1 MTKRGIKQAKI
12 WLVSLF
18 LLSGLVACAD
28 NAPPAASQPRPPDP
42 TSNIGSLATTGAPKA
57 TTATTPRPTSTPEV
71 VALIPTNTPPQ
82 VPPTRFPTATP
93 RPDQSIPDL
102 GPSLTA
108 FRTTKV
114 SFQTA
119 YSKAAPRMASVSG
132 SARLVLAQST
142 MFTQDRT
149 VWTFFFTPPQGNRS
163 WSVIYDSAGAKDNK
177 ELITVLDRS
186 AVLLPDEAGQ
196 WQATKILDSDEIT
209 TRLLQSGL
217 PPDLPLDTVFVQL
230 VTVTKQGKVPA
241 YLFVNGALNKQIIVN
256 AVTGAIIQNDFI

>member
-1 MTKRGIKQAKI
+1 MDKNMKLTRLWIFGL
-12 WLVSLF
+12 LVF
-18 LLSGLVACAD
+18 GLVACAD

-42 TSNIGSLATTGAPKA
+42 TSNIGALATTSAPVA
-57 TTATTPRPTSTPEV
+57 TTAPPTPRPTSTPEV

-114 SFQTA
+114 SFQIA
-119 YSKAAPRMASVSG
+119 YGKAAPRMASVNS

-196 WQATKILDSDEIT
+196 WQANKILDSDEVT

-256 AVTGAIIQNDFI
+256 AVTGAVIQNDFI